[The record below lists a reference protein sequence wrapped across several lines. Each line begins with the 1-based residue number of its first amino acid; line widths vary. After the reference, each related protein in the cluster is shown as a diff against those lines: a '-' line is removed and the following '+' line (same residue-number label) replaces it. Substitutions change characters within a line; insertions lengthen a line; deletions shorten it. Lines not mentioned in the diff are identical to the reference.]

1 MIFSLFKIV
10 SKEYFRTEPFKKFF
24 QFIFFIISPIYLFL
38 TMTFQN
44 PSMIVESEPFYFS
57 TGYLLTIL
65 VFAFT
70 TIYFSET
77 DDEIFSDFPLNYI
90 PLKKFILILN
100 ILVFLFILLSVSLY
114 FTFFLVSFALSKLTL
129 DGKRIFSF
137 IESLIFLKPLLL
149 TLPIN
154 ILSSILWG
162 SLIGLFLKKFF
173 SLFEESLKR
182 IVRFLT
188 YFCLLI
194 IFKPYFLSVYSFI
207 EKKNYNDMILLL
219 SPSGLFSTMLHMVI
233 KRSFNLLIFIP
244 LTVLIFIFFLIKIFL
259 DRDFPV
265 KEFSFSYFSGG
276 VKNGQMRNI
285 PPIWRIVF
293 KRVFS
298 LPLTLSFLLWFILFL
313 TIKIFPDK
321 IYFLSFMT
329 IILYIYIFLF
339 FDRILPSSDE
349 NYRHI
354 LDMIPVKNEK
364 FEGVVYFFYYIFLV
378 LPLFLSGNLSIS
390 VSSIFKN
397 LPVLDTVEYKIFLS
411 LYPLSM
417 AAIFPLIYSFYPD
430 FLSENRKGK
439 KISKISLFLIFV
451 TSNFILSII
460 VSIISIYYFS
470 PEFRIIFNNLFWG
483 KGYILG
489 KSIFYFLFIF
499 FIMIHLRAL
508 YKIVKSFNI

>member
-1 MIFSLFKIV
+1 MFSLFKIV
-10 SKEYFRTEPFKKFF
+10 LKEYFRTDPFKKFL

-44 PSMIVESEPFYFS
+44 PSMIYENESFYFS
-57 TGYLLTIL
+57 VGYLLTIL

-70 TIYFSET
+70 IIYFSET
-77 DDEIFSDFPLNYI
+77 DEEIFSDFPLNYI
-90 PLKKFILILN
+90 PLKKFFLVLN
-100 ILVFLFILLSVSLY
+100 ILVFLFILLSISLY
-114 FTFFLVSFALSKLTL
+114 FTFFLVSFALSKLTV

-137 IESLIFLKPLLL
+137 LESLNFFKPLLI
-149 TLPIN
+149 TLPVN

-162 SLIGLFLKKFF
+162 SFIGLVLKKFF
-173 SLFEESLKR
+173 SLFEENLKR
-182 IVRFLT
+182 MVRFFT

-194 IFKPYFLSVYSFI
+194 ILKPYFLSIYSFI
-207 EKKNYNDMILLL
+207 EKKNYNDIFILL
-219 SPSGLFSTMLHMVI
+219 SPSGLFSTTIDMVI
-233 KRSFNLLIFIP
+233 KKSFNLFIFIP
-244 LTVLIFIFFLIKIFL
+244 LTISIFIFFLIKIFL

-265 KEFSFSYFSGG
+265 KEFSFSYFSDGMKSG
-276 VKNGQMRNI
+276 EIKNI

-298 LPLTLSFLLWFILFL
+298 LPLTIFFLLWLLLFL
-313 TIKIFPDK
+313 MIRIFPDK
-321 IYFLSFMT
+321 IYFLSLMT

-364 FEGVVYFFYYIFLV
+364 FEGAVYFFYYIFLV
-378 LPLFLSGNLSIS
+378 LPLFLSGSLSLS
-390 VSSIFKN
+390 VSNIFKK
-397 LPVLDTVEYKIFLS
+397 LPILDTVDYKIFLS

-417 AAIFPLIYSFYPD
+417 AAIFPFIYSFYPD
-430 FLSENRKGK
+430 FLSENIKGK
-439 KISKISLFLIFV
+439 KISKISLFLIFF

-470 PEFRIIFNNLFWG
+470 PEFRILFNNLFWH
-483 KGYILG
+483 KGYIVG

-499 FIMIHLRAL
+499 SIIIHLKAL
-508 YKIVKSFNI
+508 YRIVKSFNV